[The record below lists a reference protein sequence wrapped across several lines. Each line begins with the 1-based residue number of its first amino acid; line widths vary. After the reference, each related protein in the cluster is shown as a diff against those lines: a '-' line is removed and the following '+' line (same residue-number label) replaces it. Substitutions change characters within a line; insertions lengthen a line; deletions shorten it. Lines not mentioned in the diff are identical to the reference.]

1 MVVGADDTQPVPSQ
15 PWSIKSLPSQVIT
28 MDGSSKTSATD
39 SSVDS
44 YRELVVRGLA
54 PWEAANITAILA
66 GISIA
71 AKPWALRE
79 VVQLVF
85 LRELREAG
93 AWGPNDGG
101 R

>member
-1 MVVGADDTQPVPSQ
+1 MVVGGDDTLPVPSQ
-15 PWSIKSLPSQVIT
+15 PWSTKSLPSQVIT
-28 MDGSSKTSATD
+28 MDGSSKTSGTD

-44 YRELVVRGLA
+44 YREFVLRGLA
-54 PWEAANITAILA
+54 PWEAANITAIVA
-66 GISIA
+66 GIPIVA
-71 AKPWALRE
+71 QPWALRE

>member
-1 MVVGADDTQPVPSQ
+1 
-15 PWSIKSLPSQVIT
+15 
-28 MDGSSKTSATD
+28 MDGSSKTSGTD

-44 YRELVVRGLA
+44 FRELVVRGLA
-54 PWEAANITAILA
+54 PWEAANITAIVA
-66 GISIA
+66 GIPLV

-93 AWGPNDGG
+93 AWSLNDGADQ
-101 R
+101 